1 MTTTTA
7 RRNRPPIIG
16 GDAACGGE
24 WLTWPAAGGPFRA
37 SCSPRQSL
45 RPVLSS
51 TRRAG
56 FHSTRSERAS
66 ARRWQHRQPRFE
78 CSAISVRRSGIHPPE
93 SPAAGMG
100 ALARGRTDEVA
111 GAEGIADVE
120 LRAEPADVHRDE
132 ALGHP
137 RDLRRAHKLAAGR
150 FAAALL
156 LRQRKARAVLE
167 RERQASKDAV
177 YSTRSLAGQGDA
189 PYLENAAFTL
199 TAPTTTTTTT
209 TTTETGVRREGDD
222 NPSGGGDRKAT
233 RVKGRSGGRDGKAT
247 GRRCGLPPQR

>member
-1 MTTTTA
+1 M
-7 RRNRPPIIG
+7 P
-16 GDAACGGE
+16 CGGE
-24 WLTWPAAGGPFRA
+24 WLPWPAAGGSFRA

-56 FHSTRSERAS
+56 FHSNRSERAS

-78 CSAISVRRSGIHPPE
+78 CSAISVRLSGIHPPE
-93 SPAAGMG
+93 SPATRVG

-137 RDLRRAHKLAAGR
+137 RDLRRAHKLATGR

-167 RERQASKDAV
+167 GERQASKEE

-189 PYLENAAFTL
+189 PYLENTAFTL

-209 TTTETGVRREGDD
+209 TTTTGTGVRREGDD
-222 NPSGGGDRKAT
+222 NPSGGGDRKVT
-233 RVKGRSGGRDGKAT
+233 GVKGRSGGCDGKAT